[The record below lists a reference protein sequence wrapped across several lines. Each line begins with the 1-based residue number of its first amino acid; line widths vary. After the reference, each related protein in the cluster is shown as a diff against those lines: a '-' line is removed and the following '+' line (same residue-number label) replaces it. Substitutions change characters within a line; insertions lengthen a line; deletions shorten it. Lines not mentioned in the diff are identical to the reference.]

1 MSTPGATDPTPCPC
15 GCCQGS
21 GGGAPVHLA
30 NRPGLPAL
38 AWRLGTH
45 SRFKGAMLAGISTKP
60 ALRALTT
67 RADDDPA
74 IALLDAWA
82 VALDVLSFYQERIA
96 NEGYLRTATER
107 RSLLELA
114 RAIGYELRPGVAAST
129 WLAFTL
135 DGSPGSPRQVTIPA
149 GTRVQSLP
157 NKNELPQSF
166 ETGADL
172 VARPEW
178 NALLP
183 QRLADQ
189 TIQGTSLFLA
199 GVATQLRPGDALLFV
214 PGGDATKADFRLL
227 TEVAA
232 DSAAAVTRVAWQE
245 ALAVPSTPAPR
256 VYALR
261 QRAGLFGVSAPD
273 WRAMPDTTKTAYGG
287 PIGPGGEWPGFAIQP
302 DGGGKYLQLDLD
314 AAYPRIAPRS
324 WLVLR
329 GSGQTQALQITAA
342 ETAARADFAI
352 SAKVSR
358 LTLDREVLTDTFTI
372 AGRGTFRVSRF
383 GLRETAVYAESE
395 ELIPAQVVVGE
406 PVQGASLGLD
416 GLVGGLVPGRA
427 VVVQGQRMRARVD
440 GDGLVLQAEDGSGS
454 VALLNGETLEV
465 LSRSAAGA
473 ATTWHLRDRN
483 GFAGSVT
490 PRPPLF
496 QLLTAAFSAPAA
508 GALDQV
514 AALAAERFPISTALE
529 AGAFK
534 ARIPSVRFPG
544 GGFELPPFQRA
555 PSAQLTLVPAEDDD
569 PVVAEVAF
577 LADVTADKER
587 TTLKLTGA
595 LANVFD
601 RTTVAVPANVA
612 AATHGETRREVLGG
626 GDAAKRFQR
635 FRLRQ
640 SPLTYVPAPVAGGGE
655 STLEVRVDGVL
666 WHESPDLYSL
676 GSRDREYALRRDDD
690 GNTTVRF
697 GDGVHGARLPSGV
710 ENVEAVYRTGIGLAG
725 EVGENRI
732 SLLVARPLGV
742 KSVTNPVAATGA
754 ADPESRDQARDNAP
768 TTVLTLDRVVSLAD
782 FEDFARAF
790 SGIGK
795 ARARMLWTFGRRLVH
810 LTVAGVNGAP
820 VVPGSALDQN
830 FRAALDALRDPF
842 QALAVET
849 YEHLLFRVV
858 LRVRVDPDSVREI
871 VLAGVETALRGAF
884 SFAARDFGQSVFLS
898 EVMAV
903 AQGVAGV
910 VYVDVDKLYRDDGA
924 PELADQLTALPAR
937 IDGTG
942 AALRG
947 QILTL
952 SPLPVAPEAIL

>member
-1 MSTPGATDPTPCPC
+1 MSAGDPTSCPC
-15 GCCQGS
+15 GCCQGTS
-21 GGGAPVHLA
+21 GGAPVHLA
-30 NRPGLPAL
+30 NRPGLSAL
-38 AWRLGTH
+38 TYRLGTH
-45 SRFKGAMLAGISTKP
+45 SRFKGAMLAGISTRP
-60 ALRALTT
+60 ALQALTT
-67 RADDDPA
+67 RDDDDPA

-82 VALDVLSFYQERIA
+82 VSLDVLSFYQERIA

-114 RAIGYELRPGVAAST
+114 RTIGYELRPGVAAST

-157 NKNELPQSF
+157 TRSELPQSF

-172 VARPEW
+172 AARPEW

-183 QRLADQ
+183 QRLAEQ
-189 TIQGTSLFLA
+189 TIAGSSLFLA

-214 PGGDATKADFRLL
+214 AGGDATKSDFRLL

-245 ALAVPSTPAPR
+245 ALTVPSAPAPR

-261 QRAGLFGVSAPD
+261 QRAALFGVSAPD
-273 WRAMPDTTKTAYGG
+273 WRAMPDATKTAYGG
-287 PIGPGGEWPGFAIQP
+287 TTAPGGEWPNFAIQP
-302 DGGGKYLQLDLD
+302 VPQPDGSGKYLQLDLD

-324 WLVLR
+324 WVVLR
-329 GSGQTQALQITAA
+329 GSGRTQALQVTAS
-342 ETAARADFAI
+342 ETAARAEFAV
-352 SAKVSR
+352 SAKVTR
-358 LTLDREVLTDTFTI
+358 LTLDREILTDSFTI
-372 AGRGTFRVSRF
+372 AGRGTFKVPLF

-395 ELIPAQVVVGE
+395 ELTPAQVVVGE
-406 PVQGASLGLD
+406 PVQGNSIGLD

-440 GDGLVLQAEDGSGS
+440 GDKLVLQAEDGSGS
-454 VALLNGETLEV
+454 VPLLNGETLEV
-465 LSRSAAGA
+465 LARSAAGA
-473 ATTWHLRDRN
+473 ATTWRLRDRN

-490 PRPPLF
+490 PRLPAFRPPAF
-496 QLLTAAFSAPAA
+496 QVFLGAATARATF
-508 GALDQV
+508 
-514 AALAAERFPISTALE
+514 STAE
-529 AGAFK
+529 QASAIR
-534 ARIPSVRFPG
+534 ARIPPVRFPG
-544 GGFELPPFQRA
+544 GGFELPPFQAA
-555 PSAQLTLVPAEDDD
+555 PSAQLTLVPAEADD

-577 LADVTADKER
+577 LADVTATKEA
-587 TTLKLTGA
+587 TTLKLTAA
-595 LANVFD
+595 LANLFD
-601 RTTVAVPANVA
+601 RTTVAVLANVA
-612 AATHGETRREVLGG
+612 AATHGETRREVLGA

-676 GSRDREYALRRDDD
+676 RSRDREYALRRDDD

-725 EVGENRI
+725 QVGENRI
-732 SLLVARPLGV
+732 SLLVTRPLGV

-754 ADPESRDQARDNAP
+754 ADPEPRDQARGNAP
-768 TTVLTLDRVVSLAD
+768 TTVLTLDRVVSLQD

-795 ARARMLWTFGRRLVH
+795 ARARMLWTNGRRLVH

-820 VVPGSALDQN
+820 VVPGAALDQN

-842 QALAVET
+842 QALSVES
-849 YEHLLFRVV
+849 YEHLLFRVA
-858 LRVRVDPDSVREI
+858 LRVQVDPDYVRAA
-871 VLAGVETALRGAF
+871 VLAGVEAALRGAF

-910 VYVDVDKLYRDDGA
+910 VYVDVDRLYRDDGS
-924 PELADQLTALPAR
+924 PELATRLTALPAR

-942 AALRG
+942 QALRG

-952 SPLPVAPEAIL
+952 SPLPVAPEAIP

>member
-1 MSTPGATDPTPCPC
+1 
-15 GCCQGS
+15 
-21 GGGAPVHLA
+21 
-30 NRPGLPAL
+30 
-38 AWRLGTH
+38 
-45 SRFKGAMLAGISTKP
+45 MLAGISTKP
-60 ALRALTT
+60 ALQALTT
-67 RADDDPA
+67 RDDDDPA

-82 VALDVLSFYQERIA
+82 ASLDVLAFYQERIA

-114 RAIGYELRPGVAAST
+114 RTIGYELRPGVAAST

-157 NKNELPQSF
+157 AKSELPQSF

-178 NALLP
+178 SSLLP

-189 TIQGTSLFLA
+189 RIAGTSLFLA
-199 GVATQLRPGDALLFV
+199 GVATRLQPGDALLFV
-214 PGGDATKADFRLL
+214 PDGDGSKADFRLL
-227 TEVAA
+227 TEVTAE
-232 DSAAAVTRVAWQE
+232 SAAAVTRVVWQE
-245 ALAVPSTPAPR
+245 ALTVPAAPPPK

-261 QRAGLFGVSAPD
+261 QRAALFGASAPD
-273 WRAMPDTTKTAYGG
+273 WRALPDTTKTAYGG
-287 PIGPGGEWPGFAIQP
+287 TTGAGGEWPNFALQP
-302 DGGGKYLQLDLD
+302 DGNGKYLQVDLD
-314 AAYPRIAPRS
+314 AAYPRIAPQS

-329 GSGQTQALQITAA
+329 ASGATQALQATAA
-342 ETAARADFAI
+342 ETTARADFAV
-352 SAKVSR
+352 SAKVTR

-372 AGRGTFRVSRF
+372 PEHGTFRVPLF

-395 ELIPAQVVVGE
+395 ELTPAQVVVTD
-406 PVQGASLGLD
+406 PVAGDAIVLD
-416 GLVGGLVPGRA
+416 GLVGGLVAGRA
-427 VVVQGQRMRARVD
+427 VIVQGQRMRARVD

-454 VALLNGETLEV
+454 VTLASGETLEV
-465 LSRSAAGA
+465 LARSVAGGA
-473 ATTWHLRDRN
+473 GGSITWHLRDRN
-483 GFAGSVT
+483 GFEGSVT
-490 PRPPLF
+490 PRPRFFPL
-496 QLLTAAFSAPAA
+496 LVGSLAETAAGSFTP
-508 GALDQV
+508 
-514 AALAAERFPISTALE
+514 LAAPVTARAAISLRAPLQ
-529 AGAFK
+529 AIK
-534 ARIPSVRFPG
+534 VRIPPVRVTG
-544 GGFELPPFQRA
+544 GGFELPPVLLA
-555 PSAQLTLVPAEDDD
+555 PSAQLTLVPAEADD

-577 LADVTADKER
+577 LADVTATKEA
-587 TTLKLTGA
+587 TTLELTGA
-595 LANVFD
+595 LANSFD
-601 RTTVAVPANVA
+601 RTTVAVLANVA
-612 AATHGETRREVLGG
+612 AATHGETRREVLGA
-626 GDAAKRFQR
+626 GDAARRFQR

-655 STLEVRVDGVL
+655 STLEVRVNGVL
-666 WHESPDLYSL
+666 WHESPDLYRL
-676 GSRDREYALRRDDD
+676 GNRDRQYALRRDDD

-725 EVGENRI
+725 QVEENRI
-732 SLLVARPLGV
+732 SLLVTRPLGV
-742 KSVTNPVAATGA
+742 RSVTNPVAAAGA
-754 ADPESRDQARDNAP
+754 ADPESRDQARSNAP
-768 TTVLTLDRVVSLAD
+768 TTVLTLDRVVSLQD

-842 QALAVET
+842 QALTVES
-849 YEHLLFRVV
+849 YEHLLFRVA
-858 LRVRVDPDSVREI
+858 LRVQVDPDFVRAD
-871 VLAGVETALRGAF
+871 VLAGVEAALRGAF

-910 VYVDVDKLYRDDGA
+910 VYVDVDGLYRDDGA
-924 PELADQLTALPAR
+924 PDLATQLTALPAR
-937 IDGTG
+937 IDATG
-942 AALRG
+942 EALRG

-952 SPLPVAPEAIL
+952 SPLPVAPEAIP

>member
-1 MSTPGATDPTPCPC
+1 
-15 GCCQGS
+15 
-21 GGGAPVHLA
+21 
-30 NRPGLPAL
+30 
-38 AWRLGTH
+38 
-45 SRFKGAMLAGISTKP
+45 MLAGISTRP

-67 RADDDPA
+67 RDDDDPA

-82 VALDVLSFYQERIA
+82 VSLDVLSFYQERIA

-114 RAIGYELRPGVAAST
+114 RTIGYELRPGVAAST

-157 NKNELPQSF
+157 TKSELPQSF

-189 TIQGTSLFLA
+189 TIAGTSLFLD

-214 PGGDATKADFRLL
+214 GADTTKPDLRFL

-232 DSAAAVTRVAWQE
+232 DSVAAVTRVAWSA
-245 ALAVPSTPAPR
+245 ALTVPSTPAPR

-261 QRAGLFGVSAPD
+261 QRAGLFGAQAPA
-273 WRAMPDTTKTAYGG
+273 WKAMPAAVRQANGDTD
-287 PIGPGGEWPGFAIQP
+287 PLSLPEWPGLNGTGSTAT
-302 DGGGKYLQLDLD
+302 LDLD
-314 AAYPRIAPRS
+314 TAYPRIAPQS
-324 WLVLR
+324 WVVLKAGASQKLVRVATVDTL
-329 GSGQTQALQITAA
+329 
-342 ETAARADFAI
+342 ARAGFAL
-352 SAKVSR
+352 SARITR
-358 LTLDREVLTDTFTI
+358 LTVSPAVDQATFT
-372 AGRGTFRVSRF
+372 T
-383 GLRETAVYAESE
+383 RETAVYAESE

-427 VVVQGQRMRARVD
+427 VIVQGQRMRARVD

-454 VALLNGETLEV
+454 VPLLNGETLEV
-465 LSRSAAGA
+465 LSRSAAEA

-490 PRPPLF
+490 PQIPRF
-496 QLLTAAFSAPAA
+496 QLLTAVSSAPAA
-508 GALDQV
+508 GALGALDQV
-514 AALAAERFPISTALE
+514 SAFAAERLRVSTALE
-529 AGAFK
+529 AGAIK
-534 ARIPSVRFPG
+534 ARIPPVRFPG
-544 GGFELPPFQRA
+544 GGFELPPFQLA
-555 PSAQLTLVPAEDDD
+555 PTAQLTLVPAEADD

-587 TTLKLTGA
+587 TTLKLTAA
-595 LANVFD
+595 LANTFD
-601 RTTVAVPANVA
+601 RTTVAVLANAA

-666 WHESPDLYSL
+666 WHESPDLYRL
-676 GSRDREYALRRDDD
+676 GGRDRQYALRRDDD

-742 KSVTNPVAATGA
+742 RSVTNPLAATGA
-754 ADPESRDQARDNAP
+754 ADPESRDQARSNAP

-820 VVPGSALDQN
+820 VVPGSALDRN

-842 QALAVET
+842 QALTVET
-849 YEHLLFRVV
+849 YEQLLFRVV
-858 LRVRVDPDSVREI
+858 LRVRVDPDFVRAA
-871 VLAGVETALRGAF
+871 VLAGVEAALRGAF

-910 VYVDVDKLYRDDGA
+910 VFVDVDKLYRDDGA
-924 PELADQLTALPAR
+924 TELANQLTALPAR

-952 SPLPVAPEAIL
+952 SPLPVAPEAFL